1 MARYREAL
9 CKLCR
14 REGEKLFLKGDR
26 CFTEKCSV
34 ERRKYPP
41 GQHGQRRTKLS
52 DYAIQLRE
60 KQKVRNSYGLMEKQ
74 FRRYY
79 DWASRSRDVTGD
91 VLLRYLER
99 RLDNVAFR
107 MGFAANRRQARQL
120 VSHGFFQVNGRR
132 VNVPSFIVRAGDVV
146 TPNEA
151 GKKLGVITD
160 SMARAV
166 HRGIPD
172 WVEVDSD
179 NLTGKVMH
187 LPAREEIA
195 ITAQEQLIVE
205 LYSK

>member
-99 RLDNVAFR
+99 RLDNVVFR

-132 VNVPSFIVRAGDVV
+132 VNVPSFIVRAGDIV
-146 TPNEA
+146 TPSEA

-195 ITAQEQLIVE
+195 VTAQEQLIVE

>member
-99 RLDNVAFR
+99 RLDNVVFR

-120 VSHGFFQVNGRR
+120 VGHGFFQVNGRK
-132 VNVPSFIVRAGDVV
+132 VNVPSFIARAGDIV
-146 TPNEA
+146 TPTEA

-179 NLTGKVMH
+179 NLLGKVMH

-195 ITAQEQLIVE
+195 VTAQEQLIVE

>member
-1 MARYREAL
+1 MARYRESL

-26 CFTEKCSV
+26 CFTEKCAV

-52 DYAIQLRE
+52 DYAMQLRE

-99 RLDNVAFR
+99 RLDNVVFR
-107 MGFAANRRQARQL
+107 MGFAVNRRQARQL
-120 VSHGFFQVNGRR
+120 VGHGFFTINGRK
-132 VNVPSFIVRAGDVV
+132 VNVPSYIVRAGDIVS
-146 TPNEA
+146 PSEP
-151 GKKLGVITD
+151 GKKMPVIQN
-160 SMARAV
+160 SMATAV
-166 HRGIPD
+166 HRGVPS

-179 NLTGKVMH
+179 NLTAKVLH

-195 ITAQEQLIVE
+195 LDAQEQLIVE

>member
-26 CFTEKCSV
+26 CMTEKCSV

-52 DYAIQLRE
+52 DYAMQLRE
-60 KQKVRNSYGLMEKQ
+60 KQKARNSYGLMEKQ

-91 VLLRYLER
+91 VLLRFLER
-99 RLDNVAFR
+99 RLDNVIFR

-120 VSHGFFQVNGRR
+120 VSHGFFQVNDRKID
-132 VNVPSFIVRAGDVV
+132 VASFIVRPGDVV
-146 TPNEA
+146 TPSEA
-151 GKKLGVITD
+151 GKKLIVITT

-166 HRGIPD
+166 HRGMPS
-172 WVEVDSD
+172 WVEVDSA
-179 NLTGKVMH
+179 NLTGKVLH

-195 ITAQEQLIVE
+195 LNVQEQLIVE